1 MNQTIAPV
9 GGKKKRK
16 KIKDMAIAI
25 RPIPTLYGEDA
36 ERFDQ
41 MVCEAEEKKAN
52 IDISNNIRLVKEFL
66 RKQNW

>member
-1 MNQTIAPV
+1 
-9 GGKKKRK
+9 
-16 KIKDMAIAI
+16 MAIAI

-66 RKQNW
+66 RKQNWEGSQGQVPSTHTYYNLR